1 MAPGDKLP
9 DFLTNTPLHPSFDD
23 DIRDTHLIYDYDAQD
38 ENGNPE
44 KWRYELWC
52 FSDTRVVYA
61 IHGGPM
67 AGRINYQRA
76 TYQCIRPGE
85 LWQVNWLEETG
96 TIVSAV
102 YDIKE
107 KSMTTMIAF
116 SEGHWK
122 EAEKA
127 HGDKRNQEDLQR
139 WRGLAGIGSQTSRF
153 MLCEKAHIV
162 ESFKGKGKLVPI
174 SQDDP
179 VF

>member
-1 MAPGDKLP
+1 V
-9 DFLTNTPLHPSFDD
+9 HP
-23 DIRDTHLIYDYDAQD
+23 T
-38 ENGNPE
+38 
-44 KWRYELWC
+44 
-52 FSDTRVVYA
+52 
-61 IHGGPM
+61 
-67 AGRINYQRA
+67 
-76 TYQCIRPGE
+76 
-85 LWQVNWLEETG
+85 EETG

-179 VF
+179 VFWKSSLQALLEKLVLLS